1 MKCGKLTAKLRD
13 AVPVCFL
20 VNGREVKRFKNIEI
34 PDDIKELEYTDF
46 RFDVPEGGGAIT
58 FKIMFDEGILPEVWP
73 EARTRLHRAAKEE
86 PETPTEPIAPTTEE
100 LVEEAPTT
108 DATEEMVASYHVT
121 GDKRKALVNSIAAW
135 LDIDPTY
142 MKAPTYAY
150 KIGEYIVDREGT
162 LTGPMNDELVEFLA
176 CQGYMAGI

>member
-58 FKIMFDEGILPEVWP
+58 FKIMFEEGVLPEVWP
-73 EARTRLHRAAKEE
+73 EARTRQHRAAKTEPAIEE
-86 PETPTEPIAPTTEE
+86 PAQEMQAAPQQAAEEPTDEI
-100 LVEEAPTT
+100 
-108 DATEEMVASYHVT
+108 MVASCHVT
-121 GDKRKALVNSIAAW
+121 GDKRKALVMDIAAW
-135 LDIDPTY
+135 LKTDAVY
-142 MKAPTYAY
+142 QKAPTYAY
-150 KIGEYIVDREGT
+150 KIGAYTVDRAGT
-162 LTGPMNDELVEFLA
+162 LEGPMNNDLFGFLDSK
-176 CQGYMAGI
+176 GYEAGI